1 METVHSLKS
10 QISFMNE
17 LSPDAYS
24 VANLTLKQI
33 FKGCAQKES
42 DPARVWNTLKLAYGH
57 EDYFVSVIEA
67 QYGRR
72 FVANYNALYTEVNK
86 VKEEADKQF

>member
-1 METVHSLKS
+1 
-10 QISFMNE
+10 MNE

-33 FKGCAQKES
+33 FKGCALKEQ

-72 FVANYNALYTEVNK
+72 FVANYNALYQEVNK